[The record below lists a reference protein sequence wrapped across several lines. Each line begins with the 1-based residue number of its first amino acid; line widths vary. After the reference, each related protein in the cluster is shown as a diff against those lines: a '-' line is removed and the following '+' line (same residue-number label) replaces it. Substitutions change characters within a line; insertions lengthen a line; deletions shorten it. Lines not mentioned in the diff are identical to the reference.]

1 MVSIAVRRFCNA
13 LLLMVVYFGAPLAR
27 AGDVCLCEREP
38 SWGQLVLVPG
48 ECPEL
53 GMAKIAAIIQR
64 LQMPTCS
71 IVEHP
76 VFVWR
81 PDANPNVEFDNG
93 QKEFDYT
100 ALTIAKKL
108 ADGSWQLVFEENRAR
123 AYREERERQGLPAL
137 VAPPREIREPW
148 HFQLAASAAEA
159 VQTEYRIDLI
169 RHTGEVMYQIPL
181 RFELEPCA
189 PGGRKRSGQDID
201 RRVTEIVT
209 LHCTQFEDRS
219 AEVRFVQ
226 SAPLAERS
234 IRVAGTVTFFD
245 AEGREMWRGYL
256 NGDLSGENTPGYNFP
271 ASYMSVSG
279 MGMPRDRIAE
289 RATKIVLRSTC
300 RDMAVSTHPHERDW
314 WCGEVVIDMLR

>member
-1 MVSIAVRRFCNA
+1 M
-13 LLLMVVYFGAPLAR
+13 
-27 AGDVCLCEREP
+27 
-38 SWGQLVLVPG
+38 VPG

-81 PDANPNVEFDNG
+81 TDAIPSVEFDNG

-137 VAPPREIREPW
+137 VAPPPEIRNQW
-148 HFQLAASAAEA
+148 HFQLAASASEA
-159 VQTEYRIDLI
+159 VQAEYRIDLI
-169 RHTGEVMYQIPL
+169 RHTGEALYQIPL
-181 RFELEPCA
+181 RFELENCA
-189 PGGRKRSGQDID
+189 PGGRKRSGQEID
-201 RRVTEIVT
+201 RRIAEIVT
-209 LHCTQFEDRS
+209 LRCTQVDGRS
-219 AEVRFVQ
+219 AEIRLVQ
-226 SAPLAERS
+226 SEPLAERS
-234 IRVAGTVTFFD
+234 IRVEGKVIFFD
-245 AEGREMWRGYL
+245 AEGREMWWGYL
-256 NGDLSGENTPGYNFP
+256 GGDLTGEEHWRIHHSDG
-271 ASYMSVSG
+271 ALSIEG
-279 MGMPRDRIAE
+279 LGMPKDRIAE
-289 RATKIVLRSTC
+289 RATTIVLRSTC
-300 RDMAVSTHPHERDW
+300 RDMAVSSHPFERNW